1 MRESFRNSPSFR
13 RSTSPTVNVTALAS
27 FSGNDKTCAILASAC
42 PLARTLRLH
51 FSCNSHNGP
60 LICRPTSAR
69 AEICR
74 PTSARAEARTR
85 DRQPRQ
91 DSDLLFTLFVDVN
104 SEGTRT
110 RHDCTVVSLSLAR
123 SACRHSRV
131 PRVAIQVVLLV
142 ERGCCRERLLS
153 RERLLP
159 GLFCTRRKPRG
170 WSGGA
175 SAGALHPQVQPFSR
189 AAWFPDIN
197 TGVINGRR

>member
-110 RHDCTVVSLSLAR
+110 RHDCTVVS
-123 SACRHSRV
+123 HSRLHAV
-131 PRVAIQVVLLV
+131 PAGTRECPELRSKLCCLSREAAVA
-142 ERGCCRERLLS
+142 RGCCRGSVFCPVFSVLVES
-153 RERLLP
+153 REVGQAGRLPALSTLKFNLSP
-159 GLFCTRRKPRG
+159 GPRG
-170 WSGGA
+170 SPI
-175 SAGALHPQVQPFSR
+175 LIQV
-189 AAWFPDIN
+189 
-197 TGVINGRR
+197 